1 MMASVGRSVP
11 RADAESKVKGE
22 AVYGV
27 DFEIARTL
35 YAALVRSPV
44 AAGRILAVRTA
55 DAEAI
60 PGVRAVVTARQAP
73 PILSGLALDDQP
85 LFATDVVRYEGE
97 PIGAVVADTLAIAR
111 EAAGAV
117 RVDIEE
123 MEAVATI
130 EQALSDG
137 ARWVH
142 EDWERYTRAPGISE
156 WPRSGNVCGEM
167 RAEPDGIDEAF
178 ARADLIVED
187 EFRSDRQ
194 YQAYMEPKS
203 ATGVFEDGRY
213 TIHVSHQFPFN
224 VRDRTARALGVRP
237 SDIRVI
243 GHHIGGGFGARLDVG
258 LEPYA
263 ALLARLAGAP
273 VKLVNDRVEDLLTC
287 NSRENAV
294 IRIRSGVTRDGRVVA
309 RTFHCDVDAGA
320 YATDTVLMT
329 SLAIFAAGSVYQTGP
344 TEVLSRAVYTNT
356 APTGAMRGVAGPY
369 LYFAL
374 ERHMDNLANSIGMD
388 RRAFRLNNLIT
399 DGHRMLNG
407 QVLED
412 GGIVETAFSEI
423 EKIAPWAELGKGPNR
438 GVGIGAAVWLTNPL
452 PGQATLK
459 LEVDGTLTVNTG
471 ATENGS
477 GAVAMGI
484 RQIAAE
490 ELTVAPDDVLLVFP
504 DTATQGY
511 DGGSQGSRT
520 THSAGRAVQ
529 EAAVEVRTRVLQM
542 GARLL
547 DEMPDAVE
555 IAEGCVR
562 VRAQPQHRVTL
573 AEVATAAMFDKGPIM
588 GTGSYA
594 TPLPKYDPDAATGL
608 LFPTFPTPTYH
619 VHIAEVEVDPSTGR
633 VDLLRYFVAQEV
645 GKAINPAAVQGQIQ
659 GGVAQGVG
667 HALYEGLQ
675 IGEDGRYR
683 QRTLESYRLPIAC
696 DVPRVQAILLEHP
709 DQAGPYGAKG
719 IAEPPIVPVAAAIG
733 NAIADATGGAIARV
747 PMTPE
752 DVLNAL
758 SET

>member
-1 MMASVGRSVP
+1 VTASIGRSVP

-22 AVYGV
+22 AIYGV
-27 DFEIARTL
+27 DFEIAGTL

-44 AAGRILAVRTA
+44 AAGRILAIDTTGA
-55 DAEAI
+55 NKM
-60 PGVRAVVTARQAP
+60 PGVKAVVTARQAP

-85 LFATDVVRYEGE
+85 LFAADVVRYEGE
-97 PIGAVVADTLAIAR
+97 PIAAVIAETLPIAR
-111 EAAGAV
+111 AAV
-117 RVDIEE
+117 REIRVDIAEV
-123 MEAVATI
+123 EAVATI
-130 EQALSDG
+130 EQAVSDG
-137 ARWVH
+137 ARLVH
-142 EDWERYTRAPGISE
+142 EDWQRYTRAPGVPE
-156 WPRSGNVCGEM
+156 WPRGGNVCGEM
-167 RAEPDGIDEAF
+167 RVDPEGVDEAF
-178 ARADLIVED
+178 AEADLIVED

-203 ATGVFEDGRY
+203 ATGRFEDGRY

-224 VRDRTARALGVRP
+224 VRERTARALGVRP
-237 SDIRVI
+237 SDVRVI

-273 VKLVNDRVEDLLTC
+273 VKLVNDRMEDLLTC
-287 NSRENAV
+287 NSRENAI
-294 IRIRSGVTRDGRVVA
+294 IRIRSGVSRDGRIVA
-309 RTFHCDVDAGA
+309 RTFLCDVDAGA

-329 SLAIFAAGSVYQTGP
+329 SLAIFVTGSVYRVGLTR
-344 TEVLSRAVYTNT
+344 VVSRAIYTNT

-369 LYFAL
+369 LYFSL
-374 ERHMDNLANSIGMD
+374 ERHMDNLANAIGMD
-388 RRAFRLNNLIT
+388 RREFRLRNLIT
-399 DGHRMLNG
+399 DGHQMLNG

-412 GGIVETAFSEI
+412 GGIVETAFDEL
-423 EKIAPWAELGKGPNR
+423 EKLAPWAGLGKGPNR

-459 LEVDGTLTVNTG
+459 LEADGTLTVSTA

-477 GAVAMGI
+477 GAVAMGV

-490 ELTVAPDDVLLVFP
+490 ELTVAPDDVVLVLP
-504 DTATQGY
+504 DTAVQGY

-529 EAAVEVRTRVLQM
+529 EAAVEVRERALQM
-542 GARLL
+542 GARMLG
-547 DEMPDAVE
+547 EMPDAVE

-562 VRAQPQHRVTL
+562 VRARPQSKVTL
-573 AEVATAAMFDKGPIM
+573 AEVASAAMFDKGPIV

-594 TPLPKYDPDAATGL
+594 TPLPKFNPDAATGL

-633 VDLLRYFVAQEV
+633 VHLLRYFVAQEV
-645 GKAINPAAVQGQIQ
+645 GKAINPAAIHGQIQ
-659 GGVAQGVG
+659 GGVTQGVG
-667 HALYEGLQ
+667 YALYEGLQ
-675 IGEDGRYR
+675 VGEDGRYV
-683 QRTLESYRLPIAC
+683 QRTLESYRLPIAS

-709 DQAGPYGAKG
+709 DGAGPYGARG
-719 IAEPPIVPVAAAIG
+719 VAEPPIVPVAAAIG
-733 NAIADATGGAIARV
+733 NAVADATGGAITQV

-752 DVLNAL
+752 HVLNAL